1 MPLFSGQ
8 RGGSWTALYIGSDVY
23 QTWFLFYRCCEDAR
37 YCKISAVPELQRV
50 RDGPFRSNVGVMLVC
65 TLSTQTSLQH
75 YDPETMLLEAYCV
88 FEPFFVWEGGKMP
101 AVRYRKS
108 RTPHN
113 LIDSGSPLSHSF
125 PLVCSTSGVS
135 DSL

>member
-23 QTWFLFYRCCEDAR
+23 QTWFLCFIDVVKTPDIAR
-37 YCKISAVPELQRV
+37 YQPSQNYKESAMSHLEVVLLCK
-50 RDGPFRSNVGVMLVC
+50 F
-65 TLSTQTSLQH
+65 STQTLLQH
-75 YDPETMLLEAYCV
+75 CDPETMLLEAYCV

-101 AVRYRKS
+101 SVRYRKS

-113 LIDSGSPLSHSF
+113 LINSRSPYLTLS
-125 PLVCSTSGVS
+125 LLCDLLAV
-135 DSL
+135 